1 MSERLARGPHALSL
15 EDLEWLAATAYRIG
29 EATTLTDLAQRC
41 EGLLASFSEIERDGL
56 YLHDFTEEDQRL
68 RLLYAR
74 GFTEDERRIAEETAL
89 ERHPGWVVRN
99 NQELWVPDTLLAG
112 TDSPSKDSPRGS
124 TMRSRFWLPI
134 GKDGEVYGT
143 FGFASSVPNAFDER
157 DRTNLRF
164 VVELCSMAYR
174 RLRADHLSMQARV
187 RAQEA
192 EERAAQ
198 LKFASLLALVPDPVI
213 ALRAD
218 GSLVYWNRGAERL
231 LGFGASEIVGQP
243 MERILPERL
252 HAPHRA
258 GLASLIAEPNP
269 VELAATFEVE
279 VLDARGAEIPVEL
292 RMSRVEERG
301 QVLFIAVLRDLRER
315 RRAEAE
321 QAELRRLEARQA
333 AISQA
338 IPDPL
343 FTIALDG
350 RLERVGD
357 GSGPPNPSAGPHPRG
372 CDRLQ
377 DLFEPDLSARM
388 LAAVRTAVT
397 TGEVQ
402 TLEYAVEVQGRHAW
416 FLARLARLGPEEAT
430 VLVTNVTE
438 AREQMRSL
446 QREQERLA
454 TVLGTTSAVLYAAKL
469 PTWEVEYLT
478 ESATSVLGWSI
489 AEQRVTGFW
498 REIVHP
504 EDLPRLD
511 AAMGEL
517 FAHGVQVREFRQRH
531 KDGRWIWLHDEIRLV
546 YGEDG
551 TPVRATGAFFDVSAR
566 KADEVALR
574 ALNSTLERRSRQQ
587 RLLVEL
593 STELARAGSREAMLG
608 SVGRSLRGVLP
619 ARVCFAALE
628 GPEVYR
634 AQVLGGPEE
643 LPGPAEPLADTS
655 VAQALALG
663 GPVST
668 LEHPPEAFADWRA
681 AAEREGLQ
689 VFATVPLLRPT
700 GPLGALRLAFDDRG
714 SLEAEELGW
723 IVQVAA
729 LLTAQLARLEAER
742 TRDALLATLERR
754 VEERTH
760 ELRASEER
768 FAELFLRAPQGLLI
782 VEARGTIAEANESAC
797 TMFGYETL
805 AGVPIEA
812 LLTPEPR
819 ARHGEL
825 AAAFHE
831 GRAGAEAM
839 RSRTVPAQ
847 RRDGRPI
854 WVEVRLVPVQR
865 DGAQQVLV
873 GLVEVT
879 ERVLAAEAVGRS
891 LAEKETLLR
900 EIHHR
905 VKNNLQVIS
914 GLLSLQGDQVPSPE
928 AQAKLTESVYRVRS
942 MALVHEQLYGV
953 ESLARIDLG
962 EYTRTLTASLGQA
975 MAPDARLA
983 VQAERLEVPLDVAV
997 PFGLLLNELVTNAL
1011 KYGVPS
1017 GARDGGPDV
1026 LVELTTGAEGST
1038 LVVSDRGPGLP
1049 AGFEPARS
1057 KSLGLQLVRMLS
1069 RQLRGTLRFGGGPG
1083 ARMSVAWP
1091 HRPEGT
1097 STAV

>member
-1 MSERLARGPHALSL
+1 VSERLARGPHALSL

-29 EATTLTDLAQRC
+29 EATTLVDLAQRC

-56 YLHDFTEEDQRL
+56 YLYDFTEADGPL

-74 GFTEDERRIAEETAL
+74 GFTEEERQIAEQTAP
-89 ERHPGWVVRN
+89 ERHPGWVVRH

-112 TDSPSKDSPRGS
+112 ADSPSKDSPRGS
-124 TMRSRFWLPI
+124 VMRSRFWLPI
-134 GKDGEVYGT
+134 AKDGEVYGA
-143 FGFASSVPNAFDER
+143 FGFASSLPDAFDER

-174 RLRADHLSMQARV
+174 RLRADHLSRQAQEQAR
-187 RAQEA
+187 EA

-198 LKFASLLALVPDPVI
+198 LKFASLLALVADPVI
-213 ALRAD
+213 ALRED
-218 GSLVYWNRGAERL
+218 GILVYWNRGAELL
-231 LGFGASEIVGQP
+231 LGAPASELVGQP
-243 MERILPERL
+243 MERILPERV
-252 HAPHRA
+252 HATHRA
-258 GLASLIAEPNP
+258 GLASLRSDPSPAT
-269 VELAATFEVE
+269 LAATFEVE
-279 VLDARGAEIPVEL
+279 VLDARGEEIPVEL

-338 IPDPL
+338 IPDLL
-343 FTIALDG
+343 FTVTVDG
-350 RLERVGD
+350 RLESVGASAQHPDLLVPAEEIASQRV
-357 GSGPPNPSAGPHPRG
+357 
-372 CDRLQ
+372 Q
-377 DLFEPDLSARM
+377 DLFDPALSAR
-388 LAAVRTAVT
+388 LLDAVRAAVT

-402 TLEYAVEVQGRHAW
+402 TVEYDLEVQGRHAW

-438 AREQMRSL
+438 AREQVRSL

-454 TVLGTTSAVLYAAKL
+454 TVLGTTSAVLYAAAL
-469 PTWEVEYLT
+469 PGWEVEYLT
-478 ESATSVLGWSI
+478 ESAAAVLGWSVD
-489 AEQRVTGFW
+489 ELRVTGFW

-511 AAMGEL
+511 AAMDEL
-517 FAHGVQVREFRQRH
+517 FARGVQVREFRQRH
-531 KDGRWIWLHDEIRLV
+531 KDGRWIWLHDEIRLA
-546 YGEDG
+546 YGQDG
-551 TPVRATGAFFDVSAR
+551 RPVRATGAFFDISAR

-574 ALNSTLERRSRQQ
+574 ALNATLERRSRQQ

-593 STELARAGSREAMLG
+593 SSELGRASAREAMLEH
-608 SVGRSLRGVLP
+608 VGRSLRGLLP
-619 ARVCFAALE
+619 ARVCFAELE
-628 GPEVYR
+628 GPASYR
-634 AQVLGGPEE
+634 AHLLDGPEE
-643 LPGPAEPLADTS
+643 PPGPALPLAGTS
-655 VAQALALG
+655 IAEALALG
-663 GPVST
+663 GPVTT
-668 LEHPPEAFADWRA
+668 LQHPLEAFGDWRA
-681 AAEREGLQ
+681 AAGGQGLR

-700 GPLGALRLAFDDRG
+700 GPLGALRLAFDDARA
-714 SLEAEELGW
+714 LEDEELGW
-723 IVQVAA
+723 IEQVAA

-742 TRDALLATLERR
+742 ARDALLTTLERR

-760 ELRASEER
+760 QLRASEER

-782 VEARGTIAEANESAC
+782 VDGAGTIVQANESAAV
-797 TMFGYETL
+797 MFGYGALT
-805 AGVPIEA
+805 GVTIAA
-812 LLTPEPR
+812 LLAPELR

-825 AAAFHE
+825 MEAF
-831 GRAGAEAM
+831 GAGQAGAEAM
-839 RSRTVPAQ
+839 RSRTVPAV
-847 RRDGRPI
+847 RRDGRSI
-854 WVEVRLVPVQR
+854 WVEVKLVPVQR
-865 DGAQQVLV
+865 DGARQVLV

-879 ERVLAAEAVGRS
+879 ERVHAAEAVARS

-914 GLLSLQGDQVPSPE
+914 GLLSLQGDHVPSPE

-953 ESLARIDLG
+953 DSLARIDLG
-962 EYTRTLTASLGQA
+962 EYSRTLTAALGQA
-975 MAPDARLA
+975 MAPDARLD
-983 VQAERLEVPLDVAV
+983 VQAERLEVPLDVAM

-1017 GARDGGPDV
+1017 GSRGPGPDV
-1026 LVELTTGAEGST
+1026 RVELSTGAEGST

-1049 AGFEPARS
+1049 AGFDPKRS
-1057 KSLGLQLVRMLS
+1057 KSLGLQLVKMLS
-1069 RQLRGTLRFGGGPG
+1069 RQLRGTLQFGSGPG

-1091 HRPEGT
+1091 HPASAEP
-1097 STAV
+1097 AV